1 MGSLVGDTRAMC
13 GTIIRACL
21 TAGLLLLAACATV
34 PKVPSNDVD
43 PLPAARLPLI
53 VYPGDTIEVKFLYW
67 PELDEKQVV
76 TPDGQI
82 TLRHVNQVDV
92 AWKSPDE
99 IRDDLLKR
107 YTGILKNPEI
117 TVLLR
122 TEERYVYVGGEVK
135 LPGGLTQVHVPMR
148 GRMTALQAV
157 MAAGGLDK
165 RSAKLQNVLIVRQ
178 FPDKECARTLDLRK
192 AFRDGDREPFYLEP
206 FDIVFVPR
214 TNIDRADQWVDQYMS
229 QLVPDWLNMNMGISR
244 NRTDVNNAGNGSVS
258 ATVGGATVTLP
269 R

>member
-1 MGSLVGDTRAMC
+1 MRKAITL
-13 GTIIRACL
+13 ACL
-21 TAGLLLLAACATV
+21 AAGLLLLAACATV

-53 VYPGDTIEVKFLYW
+53 VYPGDTLEVKFLYW
-67 PELDEKQVV
+67 PELDEEQVV

-82 TLRHVNQVDV
+82 TLRHVNEVPV

-122 TEERYVYVGGEVK
+122 TEDRYVYVGGEVK

-192 AFRDGDREPFYLEP
+192 AFREGDREPFYLEP

-229 QLVPDWLNMNMGISR
+229 QLVPDWLNMNMGFSR
-244 NRTDVNNAGNGSVS
+244 SRSRIDDSNRGSVA
-258 ATVGGATVTLP
+258 ATVGGATVSVP